1 MPACP
6 CAVLSWPSSSPR
18 SSEATPAR
26 DLQEPQAAWD
36 QETLTNTDMLVLSHL
51 HAAKAGNLIPDRA
64 VMASAGARLPT
75 RATTR
80 AKSSSSQQYKDMDQR
95 MVTTALLERLRS
107 MKSHTKT
114 EAYKIRNLLRY
125 LGDYGVPAQVL

>member
-26 DLQEPQAAWD
+26 DLLEPQAAWD
-36 QETLTNTDMLVLSHL
+36 QGTLTNTDMLVLSRL
-51 HAAKAGNLIPDRA
+51 RVAKAGNLIPDRA
-64 VMASAGARLPT
+64 VMALAAARLPT

-107 MKSHTKT
+107 MKSHTKIKVH
-114 EAYKIRNLLRY
+114 KIRNLLRY